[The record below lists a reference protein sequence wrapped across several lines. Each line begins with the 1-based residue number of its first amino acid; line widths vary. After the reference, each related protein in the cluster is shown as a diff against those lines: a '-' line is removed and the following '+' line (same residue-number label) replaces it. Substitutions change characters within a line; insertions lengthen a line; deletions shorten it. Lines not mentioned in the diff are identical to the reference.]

1 MMLVCG
7 RKPNRRD
14 LGGIIDHSNK
24 IEIPFLS
31 LKELMPK
38 MKKSALALCLAAAS
52 MFSVQAHAAMAW
64 AEISWE
70 QMSVQ
75 FDNGV
80 TLQGLSDFTHSSTSS
95 VNGVTNAVN
104 STDPFETL
112 TTTSFDSGAYGFSFG
127 GPFSSTRAY
136 TDVLYGEATAGD
148 YYAATVK
155 VAGTGWFHVTV
166 PYNLVAIVS
175 DASQSSL
182 AAAMIYAA
190 DNQDSNNSFYENN
203 VAFSQG
209 SQNDFKSGV
218 FNLSLYNNGGLHSY
232 TFNAYN
238 YATSS
243 GVAPVPEP
251 ETYALLG
258 MGLAAVA
265 IARRRKAA

>member
-1 MMLVCG
+1 
-7 RKPNRRD
+7 
-14 LGGIIDHSNK
+14 
-24 IEIPFLS
+24 
-31 LKELMPK
+31 

-80 TLQGLSDFTHSSTSS
+80 TMQGLSDFTHSSMSS
-95 VNGVTNAVN
+95 ANGVSNAVN
-104 STDPFETL
+104 SSDPFQTL
-112 TTTSFDSGAYGFSFG
+112 TTSSTDGSAYGFSYG

-136 TDVLYGEATAGD
+136 TDVLYGEAAAGD
-148 YYAATVK
+148 SYAATVK
-155 VAGTGWFHVTV
+155 VGGTGWFHFTV
-166 PYNLVAIVS
+166 PYNVVANVS
-175 DASQSSL
+175 NASQSSM
-182 AAAMIYAA
+182 AAVMLFAA
-190 DNQDSNNSFYENN
+190 DNQDANNYFYENN
-203 VAFSQG
+203 VVFSQG
-209 SQNDFKSGV
+209 AQSDYKNGV
-218 FNLSLYNNGGLHSY
+218 FSLSLYNNGGLQSY
-232 TFNAYN
+232 NFNAYT

>member
-1 MMLVCG
+1 
-7 RKPNRRD
+7 
-14 LGGIIDHSNK
+14 
-24 IEIPFLS
+24 
-31 LKELMPK
+31 

-52 MFSVQAHAAMAW
+52 LFSVQAHAAMAW

-80 TLQGLSDFTHSSTSS
+80 SLKGLKDFTHSSTSS
-95 VNGVTNAVN
+95 ANSVSNAAN

-112 TTTSFDSGAYGFSFG
+112 TTTSSVPGAYGFSFG

-136 TDVLYGEATAGD
+136 TDVAYGEASAGD
-148 YYAATVK
+148 YYSATVK
-155 VAGTGWFHVTV
+155 VGGTGWFHVTV

-175 DASQSSL
+175 NASQSSM
-182 AAAMIYAA
+182 AAAMIYVA
-190 DNQDSNNSFYENN
+190 DNQDANNYFYENN
-203 VAFSQG
+203 VVFSQG
-209 SQNDFKSGV
+209 AQSEFKNGV

-251 ETYALLG
+251 ETYAMLG
-258 MGLAAVA
+258 LGLAAVA
-265 IARRRKAA
+265 IARRRKTV